1 MALQAS
7 NRQFAIAGLGVINGR
22 GLGMSGRTLQAE
34 AARLAI
40 ENAGLRRDQVD
51 GAINGMGAGGS
62 MPGVGGWVDAFPR
75 VLGLPVKAYWTVA
88 RGGTGASIGLLAA
101 TRALEQGIADYVVVA
116 CGEAGW
122 SKSHNLLRSGTNRG
136 GRPGWLGVSVLG
148 PDLLGFSSGAGAAS
162 FHGFFA
168 SRHMYEYGTTQDQ
181 FGSVAVSV
189 RQWACLNPQA
199 QMYGRPITIDDY
211 RASRWIV
218 EPYKL
223 LDCCLQSDAAAAV
236 VVTTAERALDLKQKP
251 VYIMGQGFGD
261 HARQYWWDKTNYTR
275 LDVAP
280 AKETA
285 FRQADIE
292 LGDIDV
298 AEFYDCFTGEVLFS
312 LEDYG
317 WCAKGEGGA
326 FIEAGNIA
334 PGGTI
339 PVNTGGGLLSGFYLF
354 DWTGLA
360 EGVRQLRGECG
371 DRQVEDAEVALV
383 TGHGG
388 EMLIPGM
395 CSTHA
400 TLILGT

>member
-1 MALQAS
+1 MAQQAS

-22 GLGMSGRTLQAE
+22 GLGKSGRTLQAE
-34 AARLAI
+34 ATRLAI
-40 ENAGLRRDQVD
+40 EDAGLRREQVD

-62 MPGVGGWVDAFPR
+62 MPGAGGWADAFPR
-75 VLGLPVKAYWTVA
+75 VLGLPIKFYWTVA

-101 TRALEQGIADYVVVA
+101 TRALELGIADYVVVA

-122 SKSHNLLRSGTNRG
+122 SNAHNLLRTGSVRG
-136 GRPGWLGVSVLG
+136 GRPGWLGTSMLG
-148 PDLLGFSSGAGAAS
+148 ADMLGFSSGAGAAS

-181 FGSVAVSV
+181 FGSVAVSI
-189 RQWACLNPQA
+189 RQWACLNPHA

-211 RASRWIV
+211 RTSRWVV

-223 LDCCLQSDAAAAV
+223 LDFCLQSDAAAAV
-236 VVTTAERALDLKQKP
+236 VVTTAERARDLKQPP

-261 HARQYWWDKTNYTR
+261 HAREYWWDKTNYTR

-280 AKETA
+280 ARAAA

-292 LGDIDV
+292 LGD
-298 AEFYDCFTGEVLFS
+298 
-312 LEDYG
+312 
-317 WCAKGEGGA
+317 
-326 FIEAGNIA
+326 IEAGNIA

-371 DRQVEDAEVALV
+371 DRQVADADIALV

-388 EMLIPGM
+388 ELLIPGM

-400 TLILGT
+400 TCILGR